1 VTTRPPQS
9 KNPETEGI
17 IILTSVVEEEG
28 DQFVSICTELDTAS
42 CGDTIQEALDNL
54 QEAIWVHL
62 NALEETG
69 ERTRVF
75 QERGIDI
82 LTPPILGPI
91 HREIPVG
98 KVVKATQH
106 MVPAVAL

>member
-1 VTTRPPQS
+1 MTTNGEQAPAT
-9 KNPETEGI
+9 ETQGV
-17 IILTSVVEEEG
+17 IILTSVVEQEG
-28 DQFVSICTELDTAS
+28 DQFVSVCTELGTAS

-75 QERGIDI
+75 QEKGINV
-82 LTPPILGPI
+82 LSPPIVEPI
-91 HREIPVG
+91 HVEIPVG
-98 KVVKATQH
+98 TVVKATQH
-106 MVPAVAL
+106 PVPTVA